1 MIAPAML
8 ADTGFVPS
16 TVGADSF
23 DFSNAV
29 SWRRVSVLLL
39 LDGADGKNDRS
50 LNLPDLPRHDALNDS
65 INVALMYLSLKAR
78 DNR

>member
-1 MIAPAML
+1 MVGNSEIIWF
-8 ADTGFVPS
+8 ADKLPNKKIEVSGVFY
-16 TVGADSF
+16 DQERKK
-23 DFSNAV
+23 NAEAYIDLHMATII
-29 SWRRVSVLLL
+29 S
-39 LDGADGKNDRS
+39 K